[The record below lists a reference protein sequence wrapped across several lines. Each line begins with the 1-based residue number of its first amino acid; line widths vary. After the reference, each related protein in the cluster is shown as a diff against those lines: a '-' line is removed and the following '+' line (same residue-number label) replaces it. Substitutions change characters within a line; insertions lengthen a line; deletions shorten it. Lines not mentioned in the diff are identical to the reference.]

1 MKVLAIDTSTYV
13 MGVAIIENNKVLGEY
28 ITNIKK
34 NHSIRLMPAIEQV
47 MQEVGVLPKELDKI
61 VVAKGPGSYT
71 GVRIAVTTAKTLA
84 WSLSIP
90 VVGVSSLRVLAQNG
104 RGFAGY
110 ICPLYDARRG
120 QIYTGLYQTTDTLDV
135 IQVEEDRLL
144 LTSEW
149 ASILKEKEQ
158 DILFIGND
166 VSLHRSTLVEQ
177 LQHHVFVAPPSL
189 FNPRPSELALL
200 GANEDGESNVHLF
213 SPTYLQLAEAES
225 KWLQAQQ
232 MKGNENE

>member
-13 MGVAIIENNKVLGEY
+13 MGVAITDGDKVLGEY

-34 NHSIRLMPAIEQV
+34 NHSIRLMPAIELL
-47 MQEVGVLPKELDKI
+47 MKEVGITAKELDKI
-61 VVAKGPGSYT
+61 VVAQGPGSYT

-90 VVGVSSLRVLAQNG
+90 VVGVSSLHVLAQNG

-120 QIYTGLYQTTDTLDV
+120 QIYTGLYQTTDTMDV
-135 IQVEEDRLL
+135 IKVEEDRLL
-144 LTSEW
+144 LASEW
-149 ASILKEKEQ
+149 ATLLKEKKQ

-166 VSLHRSTLVEQ
+166 VTLHKSSLVEQ
-177 LQHHVFVAPPSL
+177 LQQHVFVAPPSL

-200 GANEDGESNVHLF
+200 GACEEGESNVHLF

-225 KWLQAQQ
+225 KWLEAQQ